1 MDYHVYARDGISYLA
16 LTDRGT
22 ALRVVYSFLQS
33 VANSFTAMYQGRA
46 KTAGAYGMKDYT
58 KQLKKEIDKANDP
71 SSDNISN
78 VQNKLDGVKGKMTE
92 NIDQIMA
99 NHEKVENLVDKS
111 DNLLVTSNQFNKSA
125 GDLKCQMLKQ
135 KWKLIAIL
143 LIIFIIIII
152 IIVVSVS

>member
-1 MDYHVYARDGISYLA
+1 
-16 LTDRGT
+16 
-22 ALRVVYSFLQS
+22 
-33 VANSFTAMYQGRA
+33 
-46 KTAGAYGMKDYT
+46 MKEYT
-58 KQLKKEIDKANDP
+58 KILKKEIDKANDP

-135 KWKLIAIL
+135 KWKLILIL
-143 LIIFIIIII
+143 FIIFAIIIAII
-152 IIVVSVS
+152 IWQVAG